1 VTAAL
6 LIPLRAIAQA
16 MVPALTKWIPAA
28 GMQPKTERPEGP
40 TPAITPVRKFYVEDI
55 SGPPASLRQ
64 GAEGWTL
71 KITGKINH
79 PLTLN
84 YHELLKHPTVNRIIT
99 LSCIG
104 NPLGGYAI
112 GNAKWEGIALKTL
125 LEEVDP
131 HFFAKT
137 LVLKG
142 EDGYHDSVPLGK
154 AKHPGALLAFR
165 MNGKPLTLNHGF
177 PVRLLVPGLYGIKQV
192 KWLKELEIADQ
203 PHEGYWQ
210 KRKWDKEAKVKIL
223 SRVDFPVH
231 DQWLESRK
239 TVLRGIAFSG
249 DRGIQYVQ
257 VSLDGERNW
266 SLARLEKPLSPYSW
280 VMWSFPCTFPGPGRY
295 RIAVRAADLYSGV
308 QRDDARDP
316 FPSGISGIHRIEVN
330 VL

>member
-1 VTAAL
+1 
-6 LIPLRAIAQA
+6 
-16 MVPALTKWIPAA
+16 MK
-28 GMQPKTERPEGP
+28 PKAERPEGA
-40 TPAITPVRKFYVEDI
+40 TPAITPVHKFYVEDI
-55 SGPPASLRQ
+55 SGPPESLKQ
-64 GAEGWTL
+64 GIRDWTL
-71 KITGKINH
+71 KVTGKITH

-84 YHELLKHPTVNRIIT
+84 YERIMKRPKVKRIIT

-112 GNAKWEGIALKTL
+112 GNAEWEGISLKAL

-131 HFFAKT
+131 HFFSKT
-137 LVLKG
+137 VILKG
-142 EDGYHDSVPLGK
+142 EDGYHDSIPLNK
-154 AKHPGALLAFR
+154 ARHPGALLAHT

-177 PVRLLVPGLYGIKQV
+177 PLRLLVPGHYGIKQV
-192 KWLKELEIADQ
+192 KWLKELEITDQ

-210 KRKWDKEAKVKIL
+210 KRKWDKDAKIKIM

-231 DQWLESRK
+231 DQWLDSRT
-239 TVLRGIAFSG
+239 TVLRGIAFAG

-257 VSLDGERNW
+257 VSLDGERSW

-295 RIAVRAADLYSGV
+295 GIAVRAADLYSGI

-316 FPSGISGIHRIEVN
+316 FPSGIAGIHRISVN